1 MLSSSGRTKVLVRKK
16 IIWDIINNFGFKIQP
31 FKRKK
36 KHFLYAVYTKN

>member
-1 MLSSSGRTKVLVRKK
+1 MCAKFRLSAEALH
-16 IIWDIINNFGFKIQP
+16 DFDFGFKIQP